1 MVAKLFVNKYTI
13 PALVVLGLL
22 LVGWNMYTKIQLLE
36 AENTQL
42 QTEISLEKQKVES
55 LTQAMTDLNTL
66 VNTYNQSRT
75 VQQQREVQAQRDIA
89 REDVVRAKPEL
100 VTNMVKKSQV
110 QFVQEVHCFTGGH
123 CVEDN

>member
-1 MVAKLFVNKYTI
+1 MNKYTI
-13 PALVVLGLL
+13 PILLLAGSL
-22 LVGWNMYTKIQLLE
+22 LVGWNMYMKIQLLE
-36 AENTQL
+36 AKNAQL
-42 QTEISLEKQKVES
+42 QVEIGLEQQKVES
-55 LTQAMTDLNTL
+55 LTQAMTNLNTL

-100 VTNMVKKSQV
+100 VTNMVKKAQV